1 VDQRRGQVRLI
12 PPLVHGGHASPGLQR
27 DRYRGNDGDLRRVD
41 GLNGGGVFERHRCGL
56 RRRAGETRG
65 VLRGGVFDGL
75 DG

>member
-1 VDQRRGQVRLI
+1 VDQRRGHI
-12 PPLVHGGHASPGLQR
+12 PPLLHGGRASPGLQR
-27 DRYRGNDGDLRRVD
+27 DRRRGNDGDLRRFD

-75 DG
+75 DR